1 MILSG
6 IFNLRINGTLVTAGG
21 SFTFNHGGIR
31 NEAKISGD
39 GKVAGFKSMGTV
51 PFIEGELIYTP
62 GIDSKALQAI
72 QGGEIILELANG
84 KVFVLINA
92 HWAGDGNI
100 QTEDGNYSVRFEGT
114 DSEEFT
120 A

>member
-6 IFNLRINGTLVTAGG
+6 IFNLRINGLLVTASGA
-21 SFTFNHGGIR
+21 FTFNHGGVR
-31 NEAKISGD
+31 HEAKLGGD
-39 GKVAGFKSMGTV
+39 GRVAGFKSMGTV

-62 GIDSKALQAI
+62 DLDIKEIQSIQA
-72 QGGEIILELANG
+72 GEIILELANG